1 VKRPTRT
8 KRSILVRPKNE
19 LRRLNRSEK
28 VKRGL
33 SLKGAYYVPKGTKVT
48 KSTAY
53 VTVSSWRDFQLG
65 VPHGKAAKM
74 RKAKELGY
82 GPRGL
87 SEFAP
92 QSVRTRIRLA
102 KPQYE
107 QPWQHAYINTA
118 GDVSYDFFWKQ
129 GLRHMQDYQ
138 HALDVA
144 IALDDGIGLLR
155 FKYIKIVTYDGPGVP
170 HYRNKGVRVRPEYRL
185 HKIKEKLA
193 SMTDREKARF
203 EADRRYRERDVVH
216 RGKISHR
223 VHSRWPTENQGHQFL
238 WRRKLQ
244 N

>member
-92 QSVRTRIRLA
+92 QSVRTRIRLGPSRNMNNHGSMPTST
-102 KPQYE
+102 PQVMSPMTSSGSRGCATCRTISTPLMSQLRLTME
-107 QPWQHAYINTA
+107 LVCSGSNT
-118 GDVSYDFFWKQ
+118 SK
-129 GLRHMQDYQ
+129 
-138 HALDVA
+138 
-144 IALDDGIGLLR
+144 
-155 FKYIKIVTYDGPGVP
+155 
-170 HYRNKGVRVRPEYRL
+170 
-185 HKIKEKLA
+185 
-193 SMTDREKARF
+193 S
-203 EADRRYRERDVVH
+203 
-216 RGKISHR
+216 
-223 VHSRWPTENQGHQFL
+223 
-238 WRRKLQ
+238 
-244 N
+244 